1 MIILFYPGRK
11 DLLQNNLIFFI
22 LPFSLNNQPFI
33 QEKNKWDDPNRILSI
48 SNTDNRPVYQK
59 LTKLEII
66 TQGSYMN
73 RFPLLWLPQNAQY
86 KYDEG
91 ATLIVDHKE
100 DRFHPTIEV
109 SNPTWDYSVDEPH
122 QPLEKLHSFPEAP
135 SLGSI
140 QIGKGLYP
148 WRMLKG
154 RVILSILE
162 NDMCQTI
169 GNHTNVVA
177 GYIFIKRIVS
187 IGT

>member
-73 RFPLLWLPQNAQY
+73 RFPLLWLP
-86 KYDEG
+86 
-91 ATLIVDHKE
+91 
-100 DRFHPTIEV
+100 
-109 SNPTWDYSVDEPH
+109 
-122 QPLEKLHSFPEAP
+122 
-135 SLGSI
+135 
-140 QIGKGLYP
+140 
-148 WRMLKG
+148 
-154 RVILSILE
+154 
-162 NDMCQTI
+162 
-169 GNHTNVVA
+169 
-177 GYIFIKRIVS
+177 
-187 IGT
+187 